1 MLSTPDVVLN
11 CKADLGEGPIWDPD
25 SQTLYW
31 VNILANELHIFDP
44 ASGKDRHIDCGQ
56 MVGTVVGRKSGGL
69 MVAMTNGFASV
80 NLETEEI
87 RHIVDPEN
95 NPEARFND
103 GKCDPAGRFWAG
115 SLPLSENVPEG
126 SLYSLETD
134 LSVKKRLSQIT
145 IANGIVWTS
154 DHKTMYYIDTPT
166 MKVDAYD
173 YDIETGDLSNHRVA
187 VTVPEE
193 FGWPDGM
200 AIDVEDK
207 IWVGH
212 WGGWQITRFD
222 PLTGET
228 LQVIKLPVAQVTA
241 CAFGGPDLN
250 RLYITTAKT
259 GLDAAALEKQPHAG
273 NLFVIDVDVSGVPS
287 DKFAGCGCPLS
298 VCLLCAM

>member
-287 DKFAGCGCPLS
+287 DKFSG
-298 VCLLCAM
+298 

>member
-287 DKFAGCGCPLS
+287 DKFAG
-298 VCLLCAM
+298 

>member
-1 MLSTPDVVLN
+1 MSSTPDVVLN
-11 CKADLGEGPIWDPD
+11 CNADLGEGPIWDPD

-154 DHKTMYYIDTPT
+154 DDKTMYYIDTPT

-222 PLTGET
+222 PLTGKT

-287 DKFAGCGCPLS
+287 DKFAG
-298 VCLLCAM
+298 

>member
-1 MLSTPDVVLN
+1 MSSTPDVVLN
-11 CKADLGEGPIWDPD
+11 CNADLGEGPIWDPD

-287 DKFAGCGCPLS
+287 DKFAG
-298 VCLLCAM
+298 